1 VTARLLALAVVLVG
15 CAEESSPTTE
25 RAALGRLIFDDPA
38 LSRPPGQACADC
50 HAARV
55 AFRDPESDHATSAGA
70 IASRFGAR
78 NAPSTM
84 YAPYIPELVLD
95 PIAGEYT
102 GGQFWD
108 GHAAALEDQAALPLL
123 NPIEMNNPDKAT
135 VVAAIARAPYAR
147 RFAATFGPLDDV
159 DAAFAHVA
167 EALAAYER
175 SPAMSPFDSK
185 YDRYLAGTASLTAEE
200 RRGLAIFEDPARGN
214 CASCHPSRPGPD
226 GAPPMFT
233 TYGYANL
240 GVPRYANSAF
250 FTQPRAL
257 NPAGPSYI
265 DHGLMGTTGAPRD
278 DGRFRIPTLRD
289 VARTAPYGHNGYFAS
304 LPYILDFL
312 NTRDVGSTEVGTCS
326 RATPTATCAWPPPE
340 VPRNLDPRVGHLGL
354 SPDDLE
360 ALAAFLATLDD
371 HQAPRAGAGHH
382 PPICSPTITRNCV

>member
-1 VTARLLALAVVLVG
+1 MTARLLALAAALAG

-25 RAALGRLIFDDPA
+25 RAALGRLIFEDPA
-38 LSRPPGQACADC
+38 LSQPPGQACADC

-55 AFRDPESDHATSAGA
+55 AFRDPESDHSTSAGA

-95 PIAGEYT
+95 PVAGEYR

-108 GHAAALEDQAALPLL
+108 GRAAALEDQAALPLL
-123 NPIEMNNPDKAT
+123 NPVEMNNPDKAT

-147 RFAATFGPLDDV
+147 RFAAATLT
-159 DAAFAHVA
+159 A
-167 EALAAYER
+167 EAL
-175 SPAMSPFDSK
+175 
-185 YDRYLAGTASLTAEE
+185 
-200 RRGLAIFEDPARGN
+200 RGLAIFEDPARGN